1 MGGGRWAVG
10 GGRWGGGAVGG
21 GAVGW
26 WGGGAGCCQSAVGAG
41 HLMQQLEHLLVTVL
55 LGQAEGRGLAVLGH
69 LVHVA
74 LRLLQDDAHHL
85 LVPLIHRDHQRR
97 VAVSFAPLDDDVICA
112 ARSRE
117 VGPAGAWGAAGGGGD
132 RRTASQ
138 HLK

>member
-1 MGGGRWAVG
+1 
-10 GGRWGGGAVGG
+10 VGG

-41 HLMQQLEHLLVTVL
+41 HLMQQLEHHLVTVL

-117 VGPAGAWGAAGGGGD
+117 MGPAGAWGAAGGGGD

-138 HLK
+138 HLKL